1 MPRSPT
7 ESHAQI
13 IRQINLT
20 LEGPVA
26 EVMAQLVPELKKLPR
41 RGAGHVAVR
50 DGVGWPA
57 ERLRRPACRMRRSW
71 R

>member
-41 RGAGHVAVR
+41 RGVLEHVL
-50 DGVGWPA
+50 DNA
-57 ERLRRPACRMRRSW
+57 EIGAHTPSSKEPRIF
-71 R
+71 